1 MLYNFV
7 CFAIKILYRY
17 IMHGLDLFKILL
29 VIWMKYWPTI
39 FLFLHFYASLH
50 IHRLPS
56 STIVMYADLNLPS
69 GYLHPLANF
78 NFVNISLHWIGNNSS
93 TTQSYWRGAIR
104 SHSRKRIIHRKGCRR
119 PHKTGT
125 YFLLMWRRTHSD
137 AYYIFHHIYLEKLLR
152 FEFVGSFGSGLY
164 AQRGC
169 CS

>member
-1 MLYNFV
+1 
-7 CFAIKILYRY
+7 
-17 IMHGLDLFKILL
+17 MHGLDLFKILL

-78 NFVNISLHWIGNNSS
+78 NFIDISLHWIGNNSS

-119 PHKTGT
+119 PHQTGT
-125 YFLLMWRRTHSD
+125 YFFTNVKENSFLFSIT
-137 AYYIFHHIYLEKLLR
+137 YIDKNCYVLNL
-152 FEFVGSFGSGLY
+152 
-164 AQRGC
+164 
-169 CS
+169 